1 MSSQQNGRSRDTADR
16 VAAQMLRERRES
28 GDNKTTFEQMKN
40 RVGEAFRIADNK
52 RKG

>member
-1 MSSQQNGRSRDTADR
+1 MSSPQNNRSRETADR
-16 VAAQMLRERRES
+16 VAAEMLRERRQS